1 MEHWMIDPHSIKIY
15 HITHLKNLPSI
26 IKAGLLWSDTKRCEL
41 GLECEIVGMS
51 EIKRRR
57 LEELSVTCHPGTMVG
72 DYVPFYFCPRS
83 IMLYILHMGN
93 HPDLNYHE
101 GQSTIVHLQADI
113 TTTIQWAEENNI
125 RWAFST
131 SNAGAKYT
139 QYYKNT
145 ESLNLVNWDAV
156 QATNFRDPFT
166 KEGKQAEFLV
176 YESIPLEMI
185 EKIGVIDSKIEHK
198 VNSVL
203 EGMQNKPLVT
213 IERNWYY

>member
-1 MEHWMIDPHSIKIY
+1 MEYRMVDSRSIKIF
-15 HITHLKNLPSI
+15 HVTHLKNLPGI
-26 IKAGLLWSDTKRCEL
+26 ITAGVLWSDAKR
-41 GLECEIVGMS
+41 LEKDLDCEIVGMS

-57 LEELSVTCHPGTMVG
+57 LEELGVTCHPGTMVG
-72 DYVPFYFCPRS
+72 QYVPFYFCPRS
-83 IMLYILHMGN
+83 VMLYILYMGN
-93 HPDLNYHE
+93 HLELDYHE
-101 GQSTIVHLQADI
+101 GQSPIVHLQADI
-113 TTTIQWAEENNI
+113 TTTIRWAEENNI

-139 QYYKNT
+139 QHYKNK
-145 ESLNLVNWDAV
+145 ESLNLVNWEAV
-156 QATNFRDPFT
+156 QATDFRDPFI

-176 YESIPLEMI
+176 YESIPWEMI

-203 EGMQNKPLVT
+203 VGLQNKPLVT